1 MNFRFQADERRLAK
15 AAARRPRGDGGH
27 DRQARAEA
35 GRGSASSDETEQQNR
50 LLADRAQSLEQ
61 EVAAVRAQLAGRDT
75 RAEELRGRQAEM
87 LALLS
92 RAEGA

>member
-1 MNFRFQADERRLAK
+1 LLKRLHDDR
-15 AAARRPRGDGGH
+15 AAMGGTIGKLEQ
-27 DRQARAEA
+27 RLVEA
-35 GRGSASSDETEQQNR
+35 VRSSDETEQQNR

-61 EVAAVRAQLAGRDT
+61 EVAAVRAQLAGCDT